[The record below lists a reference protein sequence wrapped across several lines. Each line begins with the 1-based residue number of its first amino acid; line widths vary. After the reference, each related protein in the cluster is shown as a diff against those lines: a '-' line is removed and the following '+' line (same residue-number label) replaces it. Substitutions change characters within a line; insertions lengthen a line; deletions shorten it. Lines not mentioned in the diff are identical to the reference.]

1 MPLTSYSNDSP
12 ATDRPAWCRRRK
24 PEDFARNE
32 DGTWVRTDRSL
43 CHDSP
48 CDTTDPLK
56 KLIREL
62 EEAASAE
69 DAGRLIQL
77 TEGVIGCSIECW
89 NLNLDERDRR
99 NNKIKEAHC
108 QKLALAE
115 RRVTDLARD
124 RGEQASMMDGGG
136 VEPMDLDGEPVAAS
150 ELQAAQDAV
159 LRLKATKLP

>member
-1 MPLTSYSNDSP
+1 
-12 ATDRPAWCRRRK
+12 
-24 PEDFARNE
+24 
-32 DGTWVRTDRSL
+32 
-43 CHDSP
+43 
-48 CDTTDPLK
+48 
-56 KLIREL
+56 L

-150 ELQAAQDAV
+150 ELQAAKDAV
-159 LRLKATKLP
+159 QRLKATKPL

>member
-1 MPLTSYSNDSP
+1 LSNNV
-12 ATDRPAWCRRRK
+12 TRPIQ
-24 PEDFARNE
+24 
-32 DGTWVRTDRSL
+32 SL
-43 CHDSP
+43 ID
-48 CDTTDPLK
+48 K
-56 KLIREL
+56 I
-62 EEAASAE
+62 E
-69 DAGRLIQL
+69 DAARSK
-77 TEGVIGCSIECW
+77 TETDLRTVTEEVIGCSIECW

-150 ELQAAQDAV
+150 ELQAAKDAV
-159 LRLKATKLP
+159 QRLKATKPL